1 MSLYDKFMNQIN
13 KKMEENR
20 EVRIKEQESKESKTK
35 INLPTTNN
43 TIKLPTANM
52 TLPTANFRDITMQ
65 QANKNVLPT
74 STKVVKQNE
83 VQNPQKVDAVDIK
96 AMEQANKYNKSIE
109 QGGKE
114 GFEAIVSNSLN
125 AIPGGVRS
133 AVAGIGNAV
142 TTLSANAVD
151 KVGDVAEKIGLSK
164 VKENTDNLYSKIVDT
179 GSYINKQGNYENTV
193 NSQIK
198 NDAVRTAGNVIST
211 VSNMLTHF
219 GIGLATGI
227 PSMASQAISV
237 GGSSSQEVLDDG
249 GTIDQAGKTGIA
261 KGGASYLIE
270 KLSGGNMLG
279 KGSADDIATNFIANR
294 FSSKAGQKIASKIYE
309 VGGEVVEENLENGI
323 DMIIDNLIN
332 NKNYKFEDWYK
343 QIGDTTKD
351 TFLSTVAL
359 NILGLGGNTYND
371 VEGRIQDI
379 EMQNYLKEAE
389 KIIKKEN
396 IKVDLD
402 ELANNKNDIQN
413 LQNGEQNNQT
423 NTQGQQISQEQN
435 KIAQNGNMEQVK
447 IDSENFAKQVDK
459 VINGTFPQNDMLV
472 LGNTPQVLK
481 DIGLTDLPITMT
493 QKHLDTI
500 MNSSG
505 KYKNAN
511 YHDLGIDIVKQ
522 LPEAINNPLDIVKSN
537 TKDDSIVLTTYL
549 ADKNSNPVIASI
561 KIDGRGTV
569 NDIRIDTNVMT
580 SAYGKSNYDNFMK
593 KNLEQGNL
601 LYDIDRG
608 VLKKL
613 MGQGSNYLDA
623 SASSVDTIYNVPTIK
638 DSITPLN
645 KNVNSYYS
653 MQNSENNTP
662 NIPTGENLK
671 ARKHYK
677 SIIESNYTTDEAKA
691 IAKDLMGIDT
701 YVPESNNKQLER
713 ADERISISGAE
724 TELKSLTSRAMTGGN
739 IKADDIAVG
748 ERLIQY
754 YSKIGDKVNL
764 QEAIRATAM
773 AGTEAGQT
781 VQAMSLLNHQTPQ
794 GQAVWLQRSI
804 DKMNKEL
811 KRRRGTDAEQF
822 NLTPEMTEK
831 IVNSKDTKELQS
843 NLDEVYSELG
853 QQVTKT
859 TAQKIDAWRY
869 FSMLANPRTHIRN
882 IVGNKAMGFMQ
893 YGIKNKIAGGIEAVS
908 SKINPSMERTHT
920 IVPANKEVKKFAKAD
935 IENVADRL
943 GLNENKYNPKSRL
956 ENSMR
961 TFKSDIMEN
970 TLGKAFE
977 INNNAL
983 EAEDGWG
990 LKAGYVKSLSEYMTA
1005 NKLTPETITDK
1016 QLSKA
1021 RNYAVEQAKEATFHQ
1036 DSQIASLLNQLSNK
1050 NKFSKF
1056 TMDAILPFKKTPI
1069 NVAKSGIDYS
1079 PVGLVKSAVYDTA
1092 KLRKGDITVNQYID
1106 NVSKGLTGTGIAL
1119 VGYALASAG
1128 IIKASGSDDQ
1138 DKEQYD
1144 EALGEQSYSI
1154 KIGDNTYSLDW
1165 IAPAG
1170 IPFFIG
1176 AECYE
1181 ISKQED
1187 ETKSSSN
1194 DDNSRYNRI
1203 IKSATNILNSFTNAM
1218 NPMTEMSMLSGLT
1231 SALKSYDGDSA
1242 KMLANM
1248 GTNGVKSYVNQFV
1261 PTALGQIAKTTDE
1274 YDRSTTSTKT
1284 GVLPKAID
1292 TTRTQIMSKIPGLR
1306 QMLPIKTDIWGNEQ
1320 KQAENVVQRALENA
1334 VLPYTRKEIKETNVD
1349 KAINKLYENI
1359 GEASILP
1366 KTINKD
1372 LTINKQKYIMTS
1384 DEYAKYK
1391 KEYGSNSYNLLN
1403 ELVTSNDYK
1412 NMTNKQ
1418 RQLAIEK
1425 IYSYAKEKVK
1435 IDYAKANKKEC
1446 ETSTLYNTI
1455 QDIEAKGGKKSEYLS
1470 YIAKTQDMEKDKDK
1484 LNVLANSNYSSN
1496 TKKAVYSN
1504 TIGKK
1509 DSTYSM
1515 LEKTNIDITEYIKYK
1530 IQGFASDIKDDGT
1543 VGGKAISN
1551 SKKNKVYNYINN
1563 MNITYEQKLLLLG
1576 SQYKLSNTERTK
1588 VANTINNLPNTT
1600 KKEKMDIFGKM
1611 KGFTVYKDGTVKW

>member
-1 MSLYDKFMNQIN
+1 MRIVKISDMTDKEKEKWQQQVTSRQ
-13 KKMEENR
+13 KER
-20 EVRIKEQESKESKTK
+20 EESKAKV
-35 INLPTTNN
+35 NLPTTKN
-43 TIKLPTANM
+43 TIKLPSANVS
-52 TLPTANFRDITMQ
+52 LPTANFRDISMQ
-65 QANKNVLPT
+65 QANKNILPT
-74 STKVVKQNE
+74 STNIAKQNE
-83 VQNPQKVDAVDIK
+83 VQNLQKVDAIDIK
-96 AMEQANKYNKSIE
+96 AMEQANQYNKSIE
-109 QGGKE
+109 HGGKE

-125 AIPGGVRS
+125 AVPGGVRNV
-133 AVAGIGNAV
+133 VAGIGNSV

-151 KVGDVAEKIGLSK
+151 KVGDVADKIGLSR
-164 VKENTDNLYSKIVDT
+164 VKENTDNLYNKIVNT
-179 GSYINKQGNYENTV
+179 GSYINKKGNYENTV

-198 NDAVRTAGNVIST
+198 NDAVRTVGNVIST

-219 GIGLATGI
+219 GIGFATGI
-227 PSMASQAISV
+227 PSMASQAVSV
-237 GGSSSQEVLDDG
+237 GGSSSQEVLDEG

-261 KGGASYLIE
+261 KGGASYFIE

-279 KGSADDIATNFIANR
+279 KGSVDDIATNFIANR
-294 FSSKAGQKIASKIYE
+294 FLSKTGRKIASKIYE
-309 VGGEVVEENLENGI
+309 VGGEIVEENLENGV

-332 NKNYKFEDWYK
+332 NKNYKFEDWYR

-371 VEGRIQDI
+371 VEGHIKDI
-379 EMQNYLKEAE
+379 EMQNYLEEAE

-396 IKVDLD
+396 IKVDLN
-402 ELANNKNDIQN
+402 ELANNKNSTQN
-413 LQNGEQNNQT
+413 LQNSQAKIQE
-423 NTQGQQISQEQN
+423 QQINQVQD
-435 KIAQNGNMEQVK
+435 KMAQNGNMEQVNSIVNSNETLYNNMRLGEVK
-447 IDSENFAKQVDK
+447 NIPTKDLMLLHNEGGYRNNEQITNLRNSIKQGGITEPIEIYMKHDGTYGIEN
-459 VINGTFPQNDMLV
+459 
-472 LGNTPQVLK
+472 GNHRLQ
-481 DIGLTDLPITMT
+481 I
-493 QKHLDTI
+493 
-500 MNSSG
+500 
-505 KYKNAN
+505 AN
-511 YHDLGIDIVKQ
+511 ELGIDNIPVKLVDSWENIGLIQ
-522 LPEAINNPLDIVKSN
+522 DNTETNILNERMRANDRSNSISKTNNNVNEASRSGGRRLYDFNDQSKNRGTTERNVAVPTREPYSNKQKSN
-537 TKDDSIVLTTYL
+537 IE
-549 ADKNSNPVIASI
+549 N
-561 KIDGRGTV
+561 
-569 NDIRIDTNVMT
+569 
-580 SAYGKSNYDNFMK
+580 
-593 KNLEQGNL
+593 QGNNREIN
-601 LYDIDRG
+601 DTDRG

-613 MGQGSNYLDA
+613 IGQDENNIS
-623 SASSVDTIYNVPTIK
+623 NVPI
-638 DSITPLN
+638 
-645 KNVNSYYS
+645 
-653 MQNSENNTP
+653 
-662 NIPTGENLK
+662 GENVK
-671 ARKHYK
+671 ARKHYE
-677 SIIESNYTTDEAKA
+677 SIIKSNYTTDEAKA
-691 IAKDLMGIDT
+691 IAKDLMGVDT

-713 ADERISISGAE
+713 ADERISASGAE

-754 YSKIGDKVNL
+754 YSKIGDKANL

-811 KRRRGTDAEQF
+811 KRRRGANAEQF
-822 NLTPEMTEK
+822 NLTPEMSEK
-831 IVNSKDTKELQS
+831 IVNSKDTKELQF
-843 NLDEVYSELG
+843 NLEEVYSELG

-893 YGIKNKIAGGIEAVS
+893 YGIKNKIAGGIEAVA

-920 IVPANKEVKKFAKAD
+920 IVPANKEIKRFAKAD

-970 TLGKAFE
+970 TLGKVFE

-1005 NKLTPETITDK
+1005 NKLTPENITDK

-1138 DKEQYD
+1138 DKEKYD
-1144 EALGEQSYSI
+1144 DALGKQSYSI
-1154 KIGDNTYSLDW
+1154 KIGDKTYSLDW

-1194 DDNSRYNRI
+1194 DDNSRYNKI

-1261 PTALGQIAKTTDE
+1261 PTALGQIAKTADE

-1306 QMLPIKTDIWGNEQ
+1306 QMLPAKTDIWGNEQ
-1320 KQAENVVQRALENA
+1320 KQADNVVQRALENA

-1384 DEYAKYK
+1384 DEYVKYK
-1391 KEYGSNSYNLLN
+1391 KEYGSNTYNLLN

-1412 NMTNKQ
+1412 NMTNTQ

-1484 LNVLANSNYSSN
+1484 LKVLANSNYSSN
-1496 TKKAVYSN
+1496 TKKAVYTN

-1509 DSTYSM
+1509 DSTYNM

-1530 IQGFASDIKDDGT
+1530 IQGFSSDIKDDGT

-1576 SQYKLSNTERTK
+1576 SQYKLTNTERTK

-1611 KGFTVYKDGTVKW
+1611 QGFTVYKDGHVKW